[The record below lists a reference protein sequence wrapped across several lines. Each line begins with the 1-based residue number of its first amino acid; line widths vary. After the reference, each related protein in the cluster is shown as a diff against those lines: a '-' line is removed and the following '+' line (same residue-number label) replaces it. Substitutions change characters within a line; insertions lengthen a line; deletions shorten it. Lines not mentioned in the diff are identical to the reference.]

1 MAAISKYHVV
11 DVGTVAAASAAAS
24 SLMEYVASPRGLR
37 HMTGQRRAII
47 WGEGPTAPLLTQGH
61 LYLSDGAL
69 EAANELRL
77 TLTVSSQFTA
87 EQIPSTAK
95 LLFGNPA

>member
-1 MAAISKYHVV
+1 MAAISKYHVA
-11 DVGTVAAASAAAS
+11 DIGTVNAASAAAA
-24 SLMEYVASPRGLR
+24 SLMEYVASPKGLR

-47 WGEGPTAPLLTQGH
+47 WGEGPTAPLLTQGF

-77 TLTVSSQFTA
+77 VLTVSKEIAATA
-87 EQIPSTAK
+87 MPATAK

>member
-1 MAAISKYHVV
+1 MAAITRYHII
-11 DVGTVAAASAAAS
+11 DLGTVNAASSAAAG
-24 SLMEYVASPRGLR
+24 LMEYVASPKGLR

-47 WGEGPTAPLLTQGH
+47 WGEGPTASPLTLGY

-77 TLTVSSQFTA
+77 SFTQVSSTTA
-87 EQIPSTAK
+87 DKIPETAK
-95 LLFGNPA
+95 LLFGKPD

>member
-1 MAAISKYHVV
+1 MAAISQYHVV
-11 DVGTVAAASAAAS
+11 DVGTVSAASSAAA

-37 HMTGQRRAII
+37 HMTGGRRAII
-47 WGEGPTAPLLTQGH
+47 WGEGPTAPLLTQGQ

-77 TLTVSSQFTA
+77 VLTVSRIVPA
-87 EQIPSTAK
+87 DQIPATAK

>member
-1 MAAISKYHVV
+1 MAAITRFHII
-11 DVGTVAAASAAAS
+11 DVGTVNAASLAAS
-24 SLMEYVASPRGLR
+24 SLMEYIASPKGLR
-37 HMTGQRRAII
+37 HMTGQKRAVIF
-47 WGEGPTAPLLTQGH
+47 GEGPEASKLSLGH

-77 TLTVSSQFTA
+77 TYTAAGETTVDS
-87 EQIPSTAK
+87 IPKTAK